1 MRKLGLAALV
11 GLMMWCL
18 LPLTANAQLY
28 TPPEKATPKGVYCS
42 GFIAGSALPNDLRLI
57 GGWDAAGRLTYSQFD
72 YVYMNKG
79 ADAGIQVGQRYLIVR
94 RYEFDF
100 TDPDPVEAFPKQQ
113 EMLHAHGKIYQD
125 IGRVEVAAVND
136 TTATVMVTDIC
147 DAVQMGDILIP
158 FEERPFPT
166 LRPPDGFDR
175 FAAPTSPQGTVIVA
189 RDFLNT
195 AGQGDALYVNI
206 GSSDGIKVGDYLRF
220 WRWGRVTDFEG
231 YKGVV
236 RGQWRRYKGVPRD
249 GEIPIDTA
257 TRNRLPREL
266 LGEGLVVHVE
276 DRSAT
281 VVVGLSLTEV
291 HAGDFVEPQPPQP
304 PKADIT
310 VVPDRI
316 VRGQTAVLSWVTASA
331 SQVDIS
337 GIGSVGRR
345 GTETI
350 YPTQTTTFHLTASG
364 PGGSAEDSAT
374 ITVVEPPQPPAPTP
388 QPDIAG
394 MFAQN
399 VQDIF
404 FDFNKDDIRPDVA
417 STLQRA
423 ANFLRQHPNLRVVI
437 EGNCDM
443 IGEDVYNAGLG
454 QRRADNTAAALVQLG
469 VNSNQLRTLS
479 LGRTEQF
486 CSESMDESCRQLNRR
501 SHFVLGR

>member
-18 LPLTANAQLY
+18 LPPTANAQIY
-28 TPPEKATPKGVYCS
+28 TPSERATPKGVYCS
-42 GFIAGSALPNDLRLI
+42 GFIAGSPLPNDLRLI
-57 GGWDAAGRLTYSQFD
+57 GAWDAAGRLIYSQFD
-72 YVYMNKG
+72 HVYLNKG
-79 ADAGIQVGQRYLIVR
+79 KDAGIQVGQRYLVVR

-100 TDPDPVEAFPKQQ
+100 TDPDPLEAFPTQS
-113 EMLHAHGKIYQD
+113 EMLHAHGKLYQD
-125 IGRVEVAAVND
+125 IGRVEVVALND
-136 TTATVMVTDIC
+136 TTATALVTDIC
-147 DAVQMGDILIP
+147 DPVQMGDILVP
-158 FEERPFPT
+158 FEERPVPT
-166 LRPPDGFDR
+166 FRPPDGFDR
-175 FAAPTSPQGTVIVA
+175 FAAPTEPQGTVILA

-195 AGQGDALYVNI
+195 AGQGDAVYVNV
-206 GSSDGIKVGDYLRF
+206 GSGQGIKVGDYLRF
-220 WRWGRVTDFEG
+220 FRWGRVTDFEG

-266 LGEGLVVHVE
+266 IGEGMVVHA
-276 DRSAT
+276 DQNAST
-281 VVVGLSLTEV
+281 VVVSLSLTEI
-291 HAGDFVEPQPPQP
+291 HAGDFVEPQPPQA

-337 GIGSVGRR
+337 GMGSVTRR

-350 YPTQTTTFHLTASG
+350 IPAQTTTYRLTASG

-374 ITVVEPPQPPAPTP
+374 LTVVEPPQPPAPTP

-404 FDFNKDDIRPDVA
+404 FDFNESDIRPEAA

-423 ANFLRQHPNLRVVI
+423 ATFLRQHPNLRVVI

-454 QRRADNTAAALVQLG
+454 QHRADNTANALIQLG

-479 LGRTEQF
+479 LGRTTQF

-501 SHFVLGR
+501 SHFALER

>member
-11 GLMMWCL
+11 GILAWCL
-18 LPLTANAQLY
+18 VPTTANAQLY
-28 TPPEKATPKGVYCS
+28 TPSERATPSEVYCS
-42 GFIAGSALPNDLRLI
+42 GFIAGSPLPNDLRLI
-57 GGWDAAGRLTYSQFD
+57 GSWDAAGRLIYSQFD
-72 YVYMNKG
+72 DVYINKG
-79 ADAGIQVGQRYLIVR
+79 KDAGIQVGQRYLVVR

-100 TDPDPVEAFPKQQ
+100 TDPDPVEGYPTQK

-125 IGRVEVAAVND
+125 IGRVEVVALND
-136 TTATVMVTDIC
+136 TTATALVTHVC
-147 DAVQMGDILIP
+147 DPLQMGDILVP
-158 FEERPFPT
+158 FEERPVPT
-166 LRPPDGFDR
+166 YRPPDGFDR
-175 FAAPTSPQGTVIVA
+175 FAAPTAPQGTVMLA
-189 RDFLNT
+189 KDFLNT
-195 AGQGDALYVNI
+195 AGQGDAVYVNV
-206 GSSDGIKVGDYLRF
+206 GSADGIKVGDYLRF
-220 WRWGRVTDFEG
+220 FRWGRGTEFSG

-236 RGQWRRYKGVPRD
+236 RGQWRRYMGVPRD

-266 LGEGLVVHVE
+266 IGEGMVVHA
-276 DRSAT
+276 DQNSST
-281 VVVGLSLTEV
+281 VVVSLSLTEI
-291 HAGDFVEPQPPQP
+291 HSGDFVEPQPPQAP
-304 PKADIT
+304 TADIT

-316 VRGQTAVLSWVTASA
+316 VRGQTAVLSWVTTSA
-331 SQVDIS
+331 SQIDIS

-404 FDFNKDDIRPDVA
+404 FDFDKSDIRPDAA
-417 STLQRA
+417 SPLQRA

-501 SHFVLGR
+501 SHFVLER